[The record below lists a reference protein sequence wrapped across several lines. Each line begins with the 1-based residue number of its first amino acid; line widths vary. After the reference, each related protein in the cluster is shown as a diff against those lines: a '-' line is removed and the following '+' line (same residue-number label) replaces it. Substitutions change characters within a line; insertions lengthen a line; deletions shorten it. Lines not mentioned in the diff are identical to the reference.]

1 MSDDITNKILA
12 NFESVEDIKEYASSQ
27 YKTII
32 QQSKKITELERK
44 TEVLEVKLAEAEK
57 KIAVSSSLSIEQ
69 PEGQSDTETVC
80 VVQIAMLKGLAMNKE
95 LTLEETKKLE
105 VFAKTLQMIRGKP
118 TGEADKKK
126 EAGTKLTTEQL
137 LSLANSLTSTEQ

>member
-1 MSDDITNKILA
+1 MSDDITNKILS

-32 QQSKKITELERK
+32 TQSKKITELERRA
-44 TEVLEVKLAEAEK
+44 ESLETKLADAEK
-57 KIAVSSSLSIEQ
+57 RAAVSSSLSIEQ

-80 VVQIAMLKGLAMNKE
+80 VIQIAMLKGLAMNKE

-118 TGEADKKK
+118 TSDSDKKRDV
-126 EAGTKLTTEQL
+126 GTKLTTEQL
-137 LSLANSLTSTEQ
+137 LALASSLTEQ

>member
-12 NFESVEDIKEYASSQ
+12 NFETVEDIKEYASSQ
-27 YKTII
+27 YRTII
-32 QQSKKITELERK
+32 TQSKKITELERK

-118 TGEADKKK
+118 TGESDKKK
-126 EAGTKLTTEQL
+126 DSGTKLTTEQL
-137 LSLANSLTSTEQ
+137 LALAGSLTEQ

>member
-32 QQSKKITELERK
+32 TQSKKITELERK
-44 TEVLEVKLAEAEK
+44 TEVLEAKLADAEK
-57 KIAVSSSLSIEQ
+57 RAAVSSSLSIEQ

-80 VVQIAMLKGLAMNKE
+80 VIQIAMLKGLAMNKE
-95 LTLEETKKLE
+95 LTLEEVKKLE
-105 VFAKTLQMIRGKP
+105 ILTKTLQLIRNK
-118 TGEADKKK
+118 TVGEDKKGQDN
-126 EAGTKLTTEQL
+126 AKLTTEQL
-137 LSLANSLTSTEQ
+137 LALASSLTNTEQ

>member
-32 QQSKKITELERK
+32 AQSKKITELERK

-118 TGEADKKK
+118 TGESDKKK
-126 EAGTKLTTEQL
+126 DSGTKLTTEQL
-137 LSLANSLTSTEQ
+137 LALAGSLTEQ